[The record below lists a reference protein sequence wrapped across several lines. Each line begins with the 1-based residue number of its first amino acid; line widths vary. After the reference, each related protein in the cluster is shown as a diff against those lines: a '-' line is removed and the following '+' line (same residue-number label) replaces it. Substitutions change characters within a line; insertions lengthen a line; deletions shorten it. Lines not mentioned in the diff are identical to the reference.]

1 MNTTPGAID
10 WLGQFTQSL
19 TGLTLQNGGA
29 LSNFGMLLLTFIATM
44 TLIGAACVCRHGPL
58 TSAAT
63 VRSTWMS

>member
-10 WLGQFTQSL
+10 WLSQFTQSL
-19 TGLTLQNGGA
+19 TDLTMQNGGA
-29 LSNFGMLLLTFIATM
+29 LSNFGMILLTFFATM
-44 TLIGAACVCRHGPL
+44 TLIGAAVRM